1 MCGQAKA
8 LTPQGNRRSPVSD
21 PLCRHTLRA
30 LRRRCDVTGVTLVSH
45 SAVSRCAGTRASAA
59 RGLAGQRVR
68 RLDRDAVPA
77 HDQKPMHGK
86 SRHCW
91 STAPASRW
99 CHSSAPVD
107 ENSVQSAAAGLD
119 RERLAALDHR
129 RPGHRDQQRPHRGAT
144 TRSSNTSGGSPSDSG
159 TPQTRNAGYASPAP
173 AHHAGRQPAPPSPA
187 NCEDPLTH
195 PCGTFRDRP
204 NQELISC
211 VNSPDPYRFPVHSWG
226 GGAACWV

>member
-45 SAVSRCAGTRASAA
+45 SAVSRCARTRASAA

-129 RPGHRDQQRPHRGAT
+129 RPGHRDQQRPHRGLQQD
-144 TRSSNTSGGSPSDSG
+144 R
-159 TPQTRNAGYASPAP
+159 QTRRKDRLRIQEHRKPETPDTLRLHPRITPGANQHP
-173 AHHAGRQPAPPSPA
+173 QSPA
-187 NCEDPLTH
+187 NCEDPLID
-195 PCGTFRDRP
+195 PCGSFRDRP

-211 VNSPDPYRFPVHSWG
+211 VNSPDPYRFPVHSWKE
-226 GGAACWV
+226 GAACWD